1 MQQGKLTACFMVPTM
16 INTVVNLPGARGATY
31 SGLRTI
37 LYGAA
42 PMPPALLREAMDV
55 FGCDFI
61 NAFGAGTEAG
71 LQTVLTAADHR
82 RAAAGEG
89 HLLGSIGRAA
99 FGVDLRICDPDL
111 NDVPRGEVGEIVT
124 RSDTVMSGYLR
135 NPEATADSLKDGW
148 FRAGDLAFM
157 DEEGYLY
164 LAGRRKDMII
174 RGGENVYPIEIETV
188 LAEHAAI
195 LDVAIVGIP
204 EPHWGEVVRACL
216 VARPG
221 HSTPSAQELADH
233 CRSHLARYKVPEQ
246 YVWMDEL
253 PRNASGKVL
262 KRELRLQSDRPGVRS
277 L

>member
-1 MQQGKLTACFMVPTM
+1 
-16 INTVVNLPGARGATY
+16 
-31 SGLRTI
+31 
-37 LYGAA
+37 
-42 PMPPALLREAMDV
+42 
-55 FGCDFI
+55 
-61 NAFGAGTEAG
+61 
-71 LQTVLTAADHR
+71 
-82 RAAAGEG
+82 
-89 HLLGSIGRAA
+89 LLGSIGKPA
-99 FGVDLRICDPDL
+99 FGVDLRLCDPDL

-135 NPEATADSLKDGW
+135 NPDATADSLKDGW

-157 DEEGYLY
+157 DDEGYLY

-195 LDVAIVGIP
+195 LDVAVVGIP

-216 VARPG
+216 VGRPG
-221 HSTPSAQELADH
+221 HSTPSAEELADH

-262 KRELRLQSDRPGVRS
+262 KRELRLQSDRPGVQS